1 MGFIFLDNQ
10 KYSGKDEE
18 ETVSCGGEMIKFN
31 KDADV
36 FDACDASSKPNECS
50 KGFYIDEGDESY
62 QGWVSDEDDNDR
74 WFKISFK
81 NMILFNSITL

>member
-1 MGFIFLDNQ
+1 MGFVFLDNQ

-36 FDACDASSKPNECS
+36 FDACDASSDPNNCS
-50 KGFYIDEGDESY
+50 KGFYIDEGDEDKP
-62 QGWVSDEDDNDR
+62 GWVSDKDDVER